1 VSSAPSGSASLLRQ
15 ATADT
20 GTRASKTSANKVVF
34 PRLQKR
40 RKAYEEVA
48 DTIRGLI
55 FEGRVSLGERL
66 PSEREMAEQFG
77 VSRVAVR
84 EAIRTLELTG
94 FVTVRKGAQGGAFVA
109 QDYDRPIAELIE
121 NMLTAGEVGFGQLF
135 DVRRLIEPFAAAR
148 LAARANVEEVAQLT
162 AVIEEAEQRNA
173 EGLNIRP
180 FNARFHRLIVR
191 LADNPIM
198 ALMGEIVLA
207 IILARIQDVP
217 SAEIGPA
224 HLDFHRAILD
234 AIGRGDAEDAR
245 SLMLQ
250 DIADLERRFGDWAE

>member
-1 VSSAPSGSASLLRQ
+1 MSSTLSPAAGLPRAG
-15 ATADT
+15 T
-20 GTRASKTSANKVVF
+20 GHGAGGAARERSDKVVF

-94 FVTVRKGAQGGAFVA
+94 FVTVRKGAHGGAFVA

-121 NMLTAGEVGFGQLF
+121 HMLAAGEVGFGQLF

-148 LAARANVEEVAQLT
+148 LAARANVDAVARLA
-162 AVIEEAEQRNA
+162 AVVDEAEERNA

-180 FNARFHRLIVR
+180 FNARFHRTVVR

-198 ALMGEIVLA
+198 ALMGETVLA
-207 IILARIQDVP
+207 IILARLQDVP

-234 AIGRGDAEDAR
+234 AIGRGDAEAAR
-245 SLMLQ
+245 ALMLE
-250 DIADLERRFGDWAE
+250 DIADLERRFGDWAG